1 MKALG
6 KLDITGLT
14 KQLAANCILK
24 EQTTDALKLELHVTH
39 SKLLTDNARERLQQ
53 ALQSYLK
60 QPVRVQIDIGREP
73 QAESPAQSQERQRQ
87 ERQTEAQ
94 QTVAK
99 DARVQSLLDTF
110 NAKIDTGSVQP
121 LD

>member
-1 MKALG
+1 MVQE
-6 KLDITGLT
+6 LDITGLT

-24 EQTTDALKLELHVTH
+24 EQASDTLKLELHVLH
-39 SKLLTDNARERLQQ
+39 SKLLTDNSRERLQQ
-53 ALQSYLK
+53 ALQTYLK
-60 QPVRVQIDIGREP
+60 QPVRVQIDIGHEA
-73 QAESPAQSQERQRQ
+73 QAESPAQSQTRQRQ
-87 ERQTEAQ
+87 ERQSAAQ

-110 NAKIDTGSVQP
+110 NAKIDTDSVQP